1 MNYFLFKENII
12 YIQFDS
18 TSDKDSIKFINN
30 NNKEY
35 DIPKA
40 LQKQYNRFQN
50 IEKIQYY
57 LRNNILDKAKNG
69 SLYFYLLNKIS
80 LDKNEIKMI
89 FHSILQSVQKLQ
101 KKNTYDLNI
110 RPDNI
115 FFDKE
120 CNPILVNMNYNK
132 NIQGEQSNDFNLKK
146 ILLQL
151 IIYSTQFEEDLSGN
165 SLYNK
170 LKKLDYGDLFDLLYK
185 KEQKQFFE
193 FKEFINNM
201 KNQNYDGNQIDN
213 TINDIWVKSNYN
225 LDVMPIKKNLIK
237 KFDDKQKSFFEVKL
251 LL

>member
-1 MNYFLFKENII
+1 
-12 YIQFDS
+12 
-18 TSDKDSIKFINN
+18 
-30 NNKEY
+30 
-35 DIPKA
+35 
-40 LQKQYNRFQN
+40 
-50 IEKIQYY
+50 
-57 LRNNILDKAKNG
+57 
-69 SLYFYLLNKIS
+69 
-80 LDKNEIKMI
+80 
-89 FHSILQSVQKLQ
+89 
-101 KKNTYDLNI
+101 
-110 RPDNI
+110 
-115 FFDKE
+115 
-120 CNPILVNMNYNK
+120 MNYNK

-151 IIYSTQFEEDLSGN
+151 IIYSTQFEEDLNGN

-237 KFDDKQKSFFEVKL
+237 KFDDKQKSFFEVNKL
-251 LL
+251 RNDYDNKSWS